1 MHGFGINGPKTHR
14 GFLKGQ
20 DAPGLGPSPWR
31 WTRAPNPTTQHSCPA
46 NCLDPDHSASRAWGA
61 CKQNQTPPHGQASGS
76 QFISHRQ
83 QTLVIITLSRTKET
97 SSSVSSTSA
106 GCCSGQHAAI
116 LILREHASTC
126 RLPPDPSLVVMAG
139 SPQPVAAKLLQGLL
153 SEGSDPIKHRD
164 FTCWEMRALE
174 FFSRRVR
181 KAAPKLRAVSGP
193 ELRRG

>member
-1 MHGFGINGPKTHR
+1 MLQVWVHPLGDGHAHRIQQLSIRVLPTVLIGITV
-14 GFLKGQ
+14 Q
-20 DAPGLGPSPWR
+20 AGLGEL
-31 WTRAPNPTTQHSCPA
+31 A
-46 NCLDPDHSASRAWGA
+46 NKTKHHLMVRLQGRSS
-61 CKQNQTPPHGQASGS
+61 
-76 QFISHRQ
+76 FSHRQ
-83 QTLVIITLSRTKET
+83 QTVVIITLSRTKET

-126 RLPPDPSLVVMAG
+126 RLPPDPSLVVIAG

-174 FFSRRVR
+174 FFSLRVR
-181 KAAPKLRAVSGP
+181 KSAPKLRAVSGP
-193 ELRRG
+193 ELRNGEAAEGLYKGNAEGA